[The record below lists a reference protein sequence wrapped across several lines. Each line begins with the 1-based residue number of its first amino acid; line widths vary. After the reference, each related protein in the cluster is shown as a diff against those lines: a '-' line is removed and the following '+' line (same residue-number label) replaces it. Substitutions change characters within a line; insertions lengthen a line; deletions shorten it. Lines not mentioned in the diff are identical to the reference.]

1 MKVYLYGM
9 KNRARDCKNYLVNGY
24 VRDLYLEEMTCDMR
38 DEYYNVLCYEESLD
52 NDLIY
57 IFDYEYIGTKDI
69 EREQADEEKKGAKM
83 ILKVNFKNGSSRNF
97 VIDDYYI
104 SDNDICLYM
113 RKDDRQVGMINL
125 CEVRYFFVEEEG
137 V

>member
-1 MKVYLYGM
+1 MV
-9 KNRARDCKNYLVNGY
+9 
-24 VRDLYLEEMTCDMR
+24 
-38 DEYYNVLCYEESLD
+38 
-52 NDLIY
+52 
-57 IFDYEYIGTKDI
+57 
-69 EREQADEEKKGAKM
+69 
-83 ILKVNFKNGSSRNF
+83 LKVNFKNGSSRNF

-125 CEVRYFFVEEEG
+125 CEVRYFYLEEVG

>member
-1 MKVYLYGM
+1 MAVDSYNLIDTIKAMEKLANKIVRNTDSAIEGALY
-9 KNRARDCKNYLVNGY
+9 NLW
-24 VRDLYLEEMTCDMR
+24 YLEE
-38 DEYYNVLCYEESLD
+38 EETD
-52 NDLIY
+52 
-57 IFDYEYIGTKDI
+57 
-69 EREQADEEKKGAKM
+69 M
-83 ILKVNFKNGSSRNF
+83 ILKVNFKNGSSRDF

>member
-1 MKVYLYGM
+1 MAVDSYNLIDTIKAMEKLANKIVRNTDSAIEGALYNLG
-9 KNRARDCKNYLVNGY
+9 
-24 VRDLYLEEMTCDMR
+24 YLEE
-38 DEYYNVLCYEESLD
+38 EETD
-52 NDLIY
+52 
-57 IFDYEYIGTKDI
+57 
-69 EREQADEEKKGAKM
+69 M
-83 ILKVNFKNGSSRNF
+83 ILKVNFKNGSSRDF

>member
-38 DEYYNVLCYEESLD
+38 DEYYNVLCYKESLD

-57 IFDYEYIGTKDI
+57 IFDYEYIGTKEI
-69 EREQADEEKKGAKM
+69 E
-83 ILKVNFKNGSSRNF
+83 
-97 VIDDYYI
+97 
-104 SDNDICLYM
+104 
-113 RKDDRQVGMINL
+113 
-125 CEVRYFFVEEEG
+125 CE
-137 V
+137 